1 MAKDEPAAEIDPA
14 SVKGVKYL
22 KRVFALLERL
32 APVGCERDSAGNR
45 ELLFSHYAGLMLV
58 GLFNP
63 VLQSLKGISAASE
76 LKKVQKAIGG
86 PRASVGSL
94 SESVRVFD
102 PAYLE
107 PIFQELL
114 EAVPPARYGQPSSIP
129 EDLVRR
135 LTAADGSVL
144 RALPQIVQAA
154 YADSKWRLHL
164 QFEVLREL
172 PIKAT
177 LTPDEVGGDADER
190 SVLGRNLQKARVYI
204 IDRGYERYRLF
215 QQIVEAG
222 SDYVVRVQRRPVE
235 VLRENE
241 IAEAARNAG
250 VISDELVQLGQSHS
264 HVGAVTHAVR
274 RLVIE
279 GGVPQGAPRSH
290 KPRSQEVVL
299 LTSLTDVPAEVVAA
313 IYRLRWSIELFF
325 RFFKHVLGCREL
337 ISSRPQGIAIQ
348 IYCALIAALLI
359 AMATGCNVG
368 RRGFEL
374 VCLAFQGWAT
384 DEELAAGIEKLSRSK
399 KTL

>member
-1 MAKDEPAAEIDPA
+1 MGKDELAKLDPE
-14 SVKGVKYL
+14 SVTGFRRL

-32 APVGCERDSAGNR
+32 APVGCERDTAGNR

-58 GLFNP
+58 SLFNP
-63 VLQSLKGISAASE
+63 VLQSLQGISAASN

-114 EAVPPARYGQPSSIP
+114 EAVPDAQHARPSSIS
-129 EDLVRR
+129 EDLARR
-135 LTAADGSVL
+135 LTAVDGSAL
-144 RALPQIVQAA
+144 RLLPQIVQAV
-154 YADSKWRLHL
+154 YGNSKWRLHL
-164 QFEVLREL
+164 QFEVLRGL
-172 PIKAT
+172 PVQAT
-177 LTPDEVGGDADER
+177 LTPDEVGGEADER
-190 SVLGRNLQKARVYI
+190 SVLGRNLQKGRVYI
-204 IDRGYERYRLF
+204 TDRGYERYRLL
-215 QQIVEAG
+215 QQIVDAG
-222 SDYVVRVQRRPVE
+222 SDYVGRVQRRPVE
-235 VLRENE
+235 VLQQNE
-241 IAEAARNAG
+241 LTEAARSAG
-250 VISDELVQLGQSHS
+250 VVSDELVQLRQSHS
-264 HVGAVTHAVR
+264 HVGAVTHTVR

-279 GGVPQGAPRSH
+279 GGVPQGAPRSY
-290 KPRSQEVVL
+290 KPRSQEIVL
-299 LTSLTDVPAEVVAA
+299 LTSLIDVPAEVIAA

-337 ISSRPQGIAIQ
+337 ISSKPQGIAIQ

-359 AMATGCNVG
+359 ALTTGGNVG

-384 DEELAAGIEKLSRSK
+384 DEELAAGIQRLSRSK
-399 KTL
+399 KTI